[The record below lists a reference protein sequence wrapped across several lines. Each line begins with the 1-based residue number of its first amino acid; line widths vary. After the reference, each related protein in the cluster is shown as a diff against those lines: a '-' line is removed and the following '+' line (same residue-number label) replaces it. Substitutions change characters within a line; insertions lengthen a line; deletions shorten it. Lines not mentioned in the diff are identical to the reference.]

1 MPLIRVL
8 PDSISSRPP
17 RVITSQ
23 RQFLSRKHLMNIP
36 RTSVLLCLT
45 ASVAVLGCGDG
56 RQKMGVAK
64 VEGTVTCDG
73 QPVANVAVYFVPK
86 RSGDNALTGK
96 GGIGYCDDKGHF
108 VVTTYDSNDGAVVG
122 KHDVCVGS
130 PLGGYAKPGF
140 KCDCALNS
148 ELPVTEVTV
157 VS

>member
-1 MPLIRVL
+1 M
-8 PDSISSRPP
+8 
-17 RVITSQ
+17 
-23 RQFLSRKHLMNIP
+23 
-36 RTSVLLCLT
+36 CLA

-73 QPVANVAVYFVPK
+73 QPIANVAVYFVPK

-108 VVTTYDSNDGAVVG
+108 VVTTYDSDDGAVVG

-148 ELPVTEVTV
+148 ELPVTEVEV
-157 VS
+157 VSGKQNTFELTLRKATKKDKMLAAQDAAKRKED